1 MKITAE
7 YRREMNRNYLI
18 IKPEE
23 NKTERYT
30 EKMLLENVISGLLAF
45 HVKRVDGQAQFY
57 YDITSK
63 QPLDRVLGYR
73 NLNGEE
79 IYRLVSDLLYTLKQ
93 LERYLLDESRL
104 CLEPGYIYVEPE
116 SFQCF
121 LCLIPGYRTDFMEA
135 FRNLTTYLLNHI
147 SHRDTKAVVL
157 AFGIFQESRKENF
170 GLDAIEQVIRAGE
183 YQEEGEEEQEE
194 DRKSESR
201 DLEWTRDIIREE
213 TAVPKKTEVLNTG
226 HSKKYI
232 YSGVLVVLLV
242 GLAAAVWIQKGD
254 LLYTVQNFWPM
265 LLAAVLLL
273 CGLAFAVSA
282 AAERR
287 GGDDGEG
294 TEEKK
299 KNGKEESWE
308 VRYWEDEDRGLETD
322 TERQGYAAVRRAD
335 DILGRQRKPET
346 REEFP
351 YQNALMAE
359 YGKCEEEREQ
369 EDEFQTVLL
378 SEGEADKDIRR
389 LIPKKGGEEI
399 KIRYFPFI
407 IGKNGNL
414 ADYCLESPGVSRLHL
429 RIDRTE
435 NGFSLTDLNSTNGT
449 KVGERKLEANET
461 CELRVGETIEIAGL
475 QFQFM

>member
-104 CLEPGYIYVEPE
+104 CLEPEYIYVEPE

-449 KVGERKLEANET
+449 KVGEQELEANET

>member
-1 MKITAE
+1 
-7 YRREMNRNYLI
+7 
-18 IKPEE
+18 
-23 NKTERYT
+23 
-30 EKMLLENVISGLLAF
+30 
-45 HVKRVDGQAQFY
+45 
-57 YDITSK
+57 
-63 QPLDRVLGYR
+63 
-73 NLNGEE
+73 
-79 IYRLVSDLLYTLKQ
+79 
-93 LERYLLDESRL
+93 
-104 CLEPGYIYVEPE
+104 
-116 SFQCF
+116 
-121 LCLIPGYRTDFMEA
+121 
-135 FRNLTTYLLNHI
+135 
-147 SHRDTKAVVL
+147 
-157 AFGIFQESRKENF
+157 
-170 GLDAIEQVIRAGE
+170 
-183 YQEEGEEEQEE
+183 
-194 DRKSESR
+194 
-201 DLEWTRDIIREE
+201 
-213 TAVPKKTEVLNTG
+213 
-226 HSKKYI
+226 
-232 YSGVLVVLLV
+232 
-242 GLAAAVWIQKGD
+242 
-254 LLYTVQNFWPM
+254 M

-282 AAERR
+282 AAERK

-294 TEEKK
+294 TEGKK
-299 KNGKEESWE
+299 KSGKEESWE

-322 TERQGYAAVRRAD
+322 TERQGYAAVRRSD

-378 SEGEADKDIRR
+378 SDGEADKDIRR

>member
-104 CLEPGYIYVEPE
+104 CLEPEYIYVEPE

-359 YGKCEEEREQ
+359 YGKCEEERNRRTNFKRFYYRRERQ
-369 EDEFQTVLL
+369 
-378 SEGEADKDIRR
+378 IR
-389 LIPKKGGEEI
+389 ISG
-399 KIRYFPFI
+399 
-407 IGKNGNL
+407 
-414 ADYCLESPGVSRLHL
+414 A
-429 RIDRTE
+429 
-435 NGFSLTDLNSTNGT
+435 
-449 KVGERKLEANET
+449 
-461 CELRVGETIEIAGL
+461 
-475 QFQFM
+475 

>member
-104 CLEPGYIYVEPE
+104 CLEPEYIYVEPE

-322 TERQGYAAVRRAD
+322 TERQGYAAVRRSD

-378 SEGEADKDIRR
+378 SDGEADKDIRR